1 MNDEKSNTQQSLE
14 AIRVE
19 LSKSK
24 LSIESFRAQAN
35 QWNKEKVALEDDLN
49 AKKKELEGSQQ
60 EMVRI
65 E

>member
-60 EMVRI
+60 EMVTI